1 MPVRLAELTRSVA
14 DIAGCPSVLV
24 LVRFGLLMNLVA
36 QQNLVRMPP
45 TGLQL
50 IDYLVMLVYVGGVLA
65 TGFYFSRGD
74 EDQDEYFVGGRKL
87 PWFAVGLSIIATM
100 LSTVTYLA
108 TPGEVIQH
116 GLALS
121 IGWLAM
127 PLAFVVVNFLWV
139 PFFMRLGV
147 TSIYEY
153 LEQRFGLVARLT
165 AVTLFVLILRL
176 FWMATIVLT
185 GSRAVAQI
193 THESMSRIFGL
204 DIPLDFWLLIV
215 LCSVGLFATFYTMLG
230 GIKAVVWTDVAQF
243 VALFVG
249 VLLTLYYV
257 WWQTGTGP
265 IDWWKTATGERG
277 AGHGFPPLASWD
289 ITTRNTILFTV
300 LSTTFWYGC
309 TFIADQ
315 VAVQRYL
322 ATPSVKAA
330 LKGNIVNFVGD
341 FVVMILLSL
350 CGMALLTYYL
360 EPAFYFGDPQLPAVS
375 DRVFP
380 RFIEYG
386 LPVGISGLVVAAL
399 FAVAMSS
406 LDSGIN
412 SVSAVLTIDV
422 VERLRLFERL
432 RFPSTQEG
440 RLKLP
445 RRITFFVGVAA
456 TALALFM
463 LLIPDTYNIIGIT
476 LRTFNCALGPLAA
489 MFVVGMFVRR
499 VGQEAVVIA
508 TWLGLVF
515 AVCLAWWVELK
526 WLLGLTGHIFLADA
540 IEKVAGPSP
549 FLITP
554 LSSTFSFL
562 MAIVL
567 SFRYS
572 NKKPQ
577 QTDELLWRAVVSREE
592 PFREQHAAGD

>member
-1 MPVRLAELTRSVA
+1 
-14 DIAGCPSVLV
+14 
-24 LVRFGLLMNLVA
+24 MNLAA
-36 QQNLVRMPP
+36 QPVLLREPAV
-45 TGLQL
+45 GLQL

-74 EDQDEYFVGGRKL
+74 EEQDEYFVGGRKL
-87 PWFAVGLSIIATM
+87 PWFAVGLSIVATM

-127 PLAFVVVNFLWV
+127 PVAFVIVNFLWV

-165 AVTLFVLILRL
+165 AVALFVLILRL

-193 THESMSRIFGL
+193 THESMGRVFGL
-204 DIPLDFWLLIV
+204 EITQEFWLLIV
-215 LCSVGLFATFYTMLG
+215 LCSVGLFATFYTMQG

-243 VALFVG
+243 VALFGG
-249 VLLTLYYV
+249 VVLTLFFV
-257 WWQTGTGP
+257 WWKTGTGP
-265 IDWWKTATGERG
+265 VDWWETPTGDRG
-277 AGHGFPPLASWD
+277 VGHGFPPLFSWD

-300 LSTTFWYGC
+300 LSTMFWYGC

-322 ATPSVKAA
+322 STPSVKAA
-330 LKGNIVNFVGD
+330 LKGNVVNFVGD
-341 FVVMILLSL
+341 FVVMVLLTL
-350 CGMALLTYYL
+350 CGMALLSYYL
-360 EPAFYFGDPQLPAVS
+360 QPGFYFGDPQLPAVS

-386 LPVGISGLVVAAL
+386 LPIGISGLVVAAL

-422 VERLRLFERL
+422 FERL
-432 RFPSTQEG
+432 RILERLNWESTQEG

-445 RRITFFVGVAA
+445 RRITFVVGVTA
-456 TALALFM
+456 TALALLM
-463 LLIPDTYNIIGIT
+463 LLIPESYNIIGIT

-489 MFVVGMFVRR
+489 MFVVGMFVCR
-499 VGQEAVVIA
+499 VGQEAIVIA
-508 TWLGLVF
+508 TWLGLIF

-526 WLLGLTGHIFLADA
+526 WATGLTGHVYLATA
-540 IEKVAGPSP
+540 QKEVAGPSP

-554 LSSTFSFL
+554 LSSTFTFL

-567 SFRYS
+567 SFRYPNS
-572 NKKPQ
+572 EPQ
-577 QTDELLWRAVVSREE
+577 TGELLWRAVVSREE
-592 PFREQHAAGD
+592 PSREQHAAGN

>member
-1 MPVRLAELTRSVA
+1 MCTDGVQINLAA
-14 DIAGCPSVLV
+14 QLV
-24 LVRFGLLMNLVA
+24 LLREPAV
-36 QQNLVRMPP
+36 
-45 TGLQL
+45 GLQL

-65 TGFYFSRGD
+65 TGFYFLRGD
-74 EDQDEYFVGGRKL
+74 EEQEEYFVGGRKL
-87 PWFAVGLSIIATM
+87 PWFAVGLSIVATM

-108 TPGEVIQH
+108 TPGEVIRH

-127 PLAFVVVNFLWV
+127 PVAFVIVNFLWV

-165 AVTLFVLILRL
+165 AVALFVLILRL

-193 THESMSRIFGL
+193 THESMGRVFGL
-204 DIPLDFWLLIV
+204 EMSSEFWLLIV

-243 VALFVG
+243 VALFAG

-265 IDWWKTATGERG
+265 IGWWETTTADRG
-277 AGHGFPPLASWD
+277 VGHGFPPLYSWD

-300 LSTTFWYGC
+300 LSTVFWYGC

-322 ATPSVKAA
+322 STPSVKAA

-341 FVVMILLSL
+341 FVVMVLLTL
-350 CGMALLTYYL
+350 CGMALFSYYL
-360 EPAFYFGDPQLPAVS
+360 SPGFYFGDPQLPKVS
-375 DRVFP
+375 DQVFP

-386 LPVGISGLVVAAL
+386 LPIGVSGLVVAAL

-422 VERLRLFERL
+422 FERL
-432 RFPSTQEG
+432 RICERLKWESAQEG

-445 RRITFFVGVAA
+445 RRITFVVGVAA
-456 TALALFM
+456 TTLALVM
-463 LLIPDTYNIIGIT
+463 LLIPPSHNIIGIT

-499 VGQEAVVIA
+499 VGQEAMVIA
-508 TWLGLVF
+508 TWLGLIF

-526 WLLGLTGHIFLADA
+526 WAAGLTGHVYLVTAQK
-540 IEKVAGPSP
+540 EVTGPSP

-554 LSSTFSFL
+554 LSSTFTFL

-567 SFRYS
+567 SLRFP
-572 NKKPQ
+572 NTKPQ
-577 QTDELLWRAVVSREE
+577 THDLLWRAVVSREE
-592 PFREQHAAGD
+592 PSREQHADGD